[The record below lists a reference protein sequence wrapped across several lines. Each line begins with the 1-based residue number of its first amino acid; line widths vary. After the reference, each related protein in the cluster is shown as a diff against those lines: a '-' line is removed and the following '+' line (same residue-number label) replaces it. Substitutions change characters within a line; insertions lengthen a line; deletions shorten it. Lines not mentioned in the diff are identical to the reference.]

1 MHPSREFP
9 ARRITGRTR
18 STNRHGTLESRQV
31 FPPGPA
37 VGHMCLI
44 GASTYRRGN
53 AHAQSAHKVPRPS
66 SHHRGDGDVGRS
78 RFGGRLRGTRG
89 CYVSHCHADGRL
101 AGLRVGSAGSQ
112 LQRHP
117 QRVRSAP
124 TSTQALDVG
133 DSTGAGAGWNITGT
147 STTFTAG
154 ARTLPTTA
162 TTVAAGP
169 TVACDASVTCT
180 TATNSVTY
188 PCSLP
193 AATTAP
199 TATKLFN
206 AAASTGMG
214 NQTVTPTWKLSIP
227 ANSFAGSYTSTWT
240 LSLVSGP

>member
-1 MHPSREFP
+1 MPMHNPL
-9 ARRITGRTR
+9 TR
-18 STNRHGTLESRQV
+18 FL
-31 FPPGPA
+31 
-37 VGHMCLI
+37 
-44 GASTYRRGN
+44 
-53 AHAQSAHKVPRPS
+53 
-66 SHHRGDGDVGRS
+66 
-78 RFGGRLRGTRG
+78 
-89 CYVSHCHADGRL
+89 
-101 AGLRVGSAGSQ
+101 GLRVITVVMATSAVVALGGAYAAPAGATSATATLTAGS
-112 LQRHP
+112 LAFVSAP
-117 QRVRSAP
+117 PAVSFSATLNGSDLAP

-188 PCSLP
+188 PYSLP